1 MAASTYHSPPE
12 GVSIAAEISTIIVSD
27 IILLREVDKV
37 RWEDETEEANV

>member
-37 RWEDETEEANV
+37 R